1 MQAVCN
7 VNVFERENG
16 TLEGRSDELSDNNG
30 FVDFDRGT
38 IEGATFT
45 VIPAVHRRLIVKE

>member
-45 VIPAVHRRLIVKE
+45 VIPAVHRGLIVKE